1 MNTKFLTKASL
12 IAAIYIILV
21 LIQIPMGSL
30 AFGPVQLRLAEGLTL
45 LPFIETAAIPGLFI
59 GCLISNIILSS
70 YSSFGLVDIIGGSL
84 VTLIAAYLTSKMPN
98 KLMAALP
105 PIILNGLIVS
115 IWVSYFTK
123 VPYLFTVL
131 GIAAGEIASIAIFGY
146 VMLSAYEKT
155 KVYLEKDNTL

>member
-146 VMLSAYEKT
+146 VMLSAYEKQ
-155 KVYLEKDNTL
+155 KFI

>member
-59 GCLISNIILSS
+59 GCFISNIILSS

-155 KVYLEKDNTL
+155 KVYLEKR

>member
-131 GIAAGEIASIAIFGY
+131 GIAAGEIASIVIFGY

-155 KVYLEKDNTL
+155 KVYLEKR

>member
-70 YSSFGLVDIIGGSL
+70 YSSFGLVDIMGGSL
-84 VTLIAAYLTSKMPN
+84 VTLVAAYLTRKM
-98 KLMAALP
+98 L
-105 PIILNGLIVS
+105 IGL
-115 IWVSYFTK
+115 
-123 VPYLFTVL
+123 
-131 GIAAGEIASIAIFGY
+131 
-146 VMLSAYEKT
+146 
-155 KVYLEKDNTL
+155 

>member
-30 AFGPVQLRLAEGLTL
+30 AFGPIQLRIAEGLTL
-45 LPFIETAAIPGLFI
+45 LPFIEAAAIPGLFV
-59 GCLISNIILSS
+59 GCLVSNIILAA

-84 VTLIAAYLTSKMPN
+84 VTLVAAYLTRKMPN
-98 KLMAALP
+98 RFMAALP

-123 VPYLFTVL
+123 VPYMITVL
-131 GIAAGEIASIAIFGY
+131 GIAGGEIASIGIFGFI
-146 VMLSAYEKT
+146 MLSAYEKT
-155 KVYLEKDNTL
+155 KLYL